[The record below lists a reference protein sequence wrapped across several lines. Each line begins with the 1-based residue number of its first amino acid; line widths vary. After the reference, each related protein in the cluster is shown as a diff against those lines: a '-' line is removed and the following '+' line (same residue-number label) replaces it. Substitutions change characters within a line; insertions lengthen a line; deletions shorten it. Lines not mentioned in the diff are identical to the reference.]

1 MNFLWSVDNKASKTA
16 FFATIFTG
24 MVVFMFPF
32 AWYFEKPY
40 PDLTAELLGVL
51 WISYV
56 GSNKVQQWVA
66 AKNDKKKN
74 DKPSPTTPPDDK
86 DQIPRP

>member
-66 AKNDKKKN
+66 AKKKNN
-74 DKPSPTTPPDDK
+74 DKPSTTPPPVDK

>member
-1 MNFLWSVDNKASKTA
+1 MKFLWSVDNKASKTA
-16 FFATIFTG
+16 FFATILTG

-40 PDLTAELLGVL
+40 PSLTPELVAIL
-51 WISYV
+51 WGAYV
-56 GSNKVQQWVA
+56 GSNKIQEWAAA
-66 AKNDKKKN
+66 AKKKDPKDK
-74 DKPSPTTPPDDK
+74 SPKTSPPDDK